1 MKPALVI
8 SILLF
13 AVTVTTYA
21 QGEELPIQA
30 LKGSDPSKPL
40 ILYLS
45 GDGGWNKFSTS
56 FINTLN
62 KQGYSIVALNSR
74 SYFWKKK
81 VSAKA
86 AEEISILLDRYL
98 KSWKATS
105 FILIG
110 YSFGADVAPFIQS
123 NFNPFILDNL
133 KHTVLMSPSDKT
145 DFEIHVLGMLGFSNS
160 GESVTNQINKLTK
173 PVTIVLGT
181 DEKDFPLSS
190 ISLKHYQTIKIDGG
204 HHYDG
209 HIEELV
215 KKITQSIY

>member
-1 MKPALVI
+1 MKPVI
-8 SILLF
+8 ILSFLLF
-13 AVTVTTYA
+13 VIATTSFA
-21 QGEELPIQA
+21 QSDDLPIQA
-30 LKGSDPSKPL
+30 LKGSDLSKPL

-81 VSAKA
+81 TPAKA
-86 AEEISILLDRYL
+86 AEEITMLLDRYL
-98 KSWKATS
+98 KSWKASS
-105 FILIG
+105 FVLVG
-110 YSFGADVAPFIQS
+110 YSFGADVAPFIQC
-123 NFNPFILDNL
+123 NFNPYILDNL

-160 GESVTNQINKLTK
+160 GESVPNQINKLSK

-181 DEKDFPLSS
+181 EEKDFSLNA
-190 ISLKHYQTIKIDGG
+190 ISLKHYQTIKIEGG

-209 HIEELV
+209 HIDELV
-215 KKITQSIY
+215 KKVTQTF

>member
-1 MKPALVI
+1 MKPVL
-8 SILLF
+8 ILSFFLF
-13 AVTVTTYA
+13 AITIKSIA
-21 QGEELPIQA
+21 QADDLPIQT

-62 KQGYSIVALNSR
+62 KQGYSVVALNSR

-81 VSAKA
+81 TPSKA
-86 AEEISILLDRYL
+86 AEEITMLIDRYL
-98 KSWKATS
+98 KYWKASS
-105 FILIG
+105 FVLIG
-110 YSFGADVAPFIQS
+110 YSFGADVAPFIQT
-123 NFNPFILDNL
+123 NFNPYIMDNL
-133 KHTVLMSPSDKT
+133 KHTVLMSPSEKT

-160 GESVTNQINKLTK
+160 GESVPNQINKLSK

-181 DEKDFPLSS
+181 EEKDFPLTS
-190 ISLKHYQTIKIDGG
+190 ILLKHYQTIKIEGG

-209 HIEELV
+209 HIDELV
-215 KKITQSIY
+215 KKVTQSF

>member
-1 MKPALVI
+1 MKQ
-8 SILLF
+8 LLITCLLLSTF
-13 AVTVTTYA
+13 TIHSLA
-21 QGEELPIQA
+21 QNDDLPIQA
-30 LKGSDPSKPL
+30 LKGSDPLKPL
-40 ILYLS
+40 IFYLS

-56 FINTLN
+56 FINGLN

-81 VSAKA
+81 TPAKA
-86 AEEISILLDRYL
+86 AEDISILLEKYMR
-98 KSWKATS
+98 SWKATS
-105 FILIG
+105 FIFVG

-123 NFNPFILDNL
+123 NFNPFILGNL
-133 KHTVLMSPSDKT
+133 KHTVLMSPSEKT

-160 GESVTNQINKLTK
+160 GESVPSQINKLSK

-181 DEKDFPLSS
+181 EEKDFPLTS
-190 ISLKHYQTIKIDGG
+190 ISLKHYQTIRIEGG

-215 KKITQSIY
+215 QKVTQKF

>member
-1 MKPALVI
+1 MKPVLI
-8 SILLF
+8 FSFLLF
-13 AVTVTTYA
+13 AITTTSIA
-21 QGEELPIQA
+21 QADDLPIQA

-81 VSAKA
+81 TPAKA
-86 AEEISILLDRYL
+86 AEEITMLLDRYL
-98 KSWKATS
+98 KSWKASS
-105 FILIG
+105 FVLVG

-123 NFNPFILDNL
+123 NFNPYILDNL
-133 KHTVLMSPSDKT
+133 KHTVLMSPSEKT

-160 GESVTNQINKLTK
+160 GESVPNQINKLSK

-181 DEKDFPLSS
+181 EEKDFPLTS
-190 ISLKHYQTIKIDGG
+190 ISLKHYQTIKIEGG

-209 HIEELV
+209 HIDELV
-215 KKITQSIY
+215 KKVTQTF

>member
-1 MKPALVI
+1 MKPVLII
-8 SILLF
+8 SVLLF
-13 AVTVTTYA
+13 AVTSVSFA
-21 QGEELPIQA
+21 QSDDLPIQT

-56 FINTLN
+56 FINSLN
-62 KQGYSIVALNSR
+62 KQGYSVVALNSR

-81 VSAKA
+81 TPAKA
-86 AEEISILLDRYL
+86 AEEISMLLEKYL
-98 KSWKATS
+98 KSWKAAS
-105 FILIG
+105 FILVG

-123 NFNPFILDNL
+123 NFNPYILNNL
-133 KHTVLMSPSDKT
+133 RHTVLMSPSDKT

-160 GESVTNQINKLTK
+160 GESVPNQINKLSK

-181 DEKDFPLSS
+181 EEKDFPLSS
-190 ISLKHYQTIKIDGG
+190 ISLKHYQSIFIEGG

-215 KKITQSIY
+215 KKVTQNF

>member
-1 MKPALVI
+1 MKQVLFLNIFLVAITI
-8 SILLF
+8 STFAQSNDLLF
-13 AVTVTTYA
+13 
-21 QGEELPIQA
+21 QA

-81 VSAKA
+81 TPAKA
-86 AEEISILLDRYL
+86 AEEISVFLEKYL
-98 KSWKATS
+98 KTWKAAS
-105 FILIG
+105 FILVG

-123 NFNPFILDNL
+123 NFNPYILDNL

-160 GESVTNQINKLTK
+160 GESVPNQINKLSK
-173 PVTIVLGT
+173 PVTIVMGT
-181 DEKDFPLSS
+181 EEKDFSLNT
-190 ISLKHYQTIKIDGG
+190 ISLKHYQTIRIEGG

-209 HIEELV
+209 HIDELV
-215 KKITQSIY
+215 KKVTQTF

>member
-1 MKPALVI
+1 MKPVL
-8 SILLF
+8 ILSFFLF
-13 AVTVTTYA
+13 AITIKSIA
-21 QGEELPIQA
+21 QADDLPIQT

-81 VSAKA
+81 TPSKA
-86 AEEISILLDRYL
+86 AEEITMLIDRYL
-98 KSWKATS
+98 KFWKASS
-105 FILIG
+105 FVLIG
-110 YSFGADVAPFIQS
+110 YSFGADVAPFIQT
-123 NFNPFILDNL
+123 NFNPYIMDNL
-133 KHTVLMSPSDKT
+133 KHTVLMSPSEKT

-160 GESVTNQINKLTK
+160 GESVPNQINKLSK

-181 DEKDFPLSS
+181 EEKDFPLTS
-190 ISLKHYQTIKIDGG
+190 ISLKHYQTIKIEGG

-209 HIEELV
+209 HIEELL
-215 KKITQSIY
+215 KK